1 MYTEYR
7 MTKAVSAQVYEAA
20 AEVCTSLAAAP
31 RVHIVVALCQAE
43 RSVADL
49 VRMVGMSGP
58 RLSQHLRVLYQAGLV
73 TRRRD
78 GHQVFYRRVPERT
91 ERLCAALQVE
101 LGAGAVEVVWKETL

>member
-91 ERLCAALQVE
+91 ERLCAALQME

>member
-7 MTKAVSAQVYEAA
+7 MTKAVSEQVYEAA
-20 AEVCTSLAAAP
+20 AEVCTTLAAAP

-43 RSVADL
+43 RSVGDL
-49 VRMVGMSGP
+49 ARLVGMSGP
-58 RLSQHLRVLYQAGLV
+58 RLSQHLRVLFQGGLV

-91 ERLCAALQVE
+91 ERLCAALQME
-101 LGAGAVEVVWKETL
+101 LGAGAVELVWKETL